1 MQKIKAGGDMR
12 KKREATR
19 QQKLFVDEY
28 LRNRKSN
35 AKEAAIAAG
44 YSKKT
49 AGVQA
54 SQLLNNPYVLEY
66 LNEREKTIEQELR
79 EEFIFDAIEAR
90 KVLYDIMKDPES
102 RDMDRINAA
111 KDFLDR
117 AGFKPTDK
125 VDVSGSL
132 DTGLNKL
139 DFILEQLKE

>member
-1 MQKIKAGGDMR
+1 MAR

-28 LRNRKSN
+28 LRGRKSN
-35 AKEAAIAAG
+35 ATKAAIAAG
-44 YSKKT
+44 YSKRT
-49 AGVQA
+49 ADVQA
-54 SQLLNNPYVLEY
+54 SQLLKNPYVLEY
-66 LNEREKTIEQELR
+66 LNEKEKAIAQELQ

-90 KVLYDIMKDPES
+90 KVLYEIMKDPEA

-125 VDVSGSL
+125 LDIEGTI
-132 DTGLNKL
+132 DTGTEKL
-139 DFILEQLKE
+139 DSILKQLKED